1 MTIKNK
7 LDNKSILFLEENGFA
22 LNNPQFTNR
31 SEHRNKKVDH
41 YAKSYDL
48 IGLPRISCYFTYTK
62 FPQAR
67 GIDVDY
73 FYSVVT
79 NGSFYIVFYLC
90 KEYENHLKTI
100 IKNIENIIDVIFHI
114 REELLVLEITKNKK
128 SKIDIYV
135 VSPLGA
141 NTTPLVSVI
150 E

>member
-1 MTIKNK
+1 
-7 LDNKSILFLEENGFA
+7 
-22 LNNPQFTNR
+22 
-31 SEHRNKKVDH
+31 
-41 YAKSYDL
+41 
-48 IGLPRISCYFTYTK
+48 
-62 FPQAR
+62 
-67 GIDVDY
+67 
-73 FYSVVT
+73 
-79 NGSFYIVFYLC
+79 VFYLC